1 LNRCTDAAD
10 ATVLSRSKPLRAHRV
25 NLQQPVDRPHSRRV
39 IRAAG
44 AAVVLFFLAPRR
56 CPDLCPLHAGL
67 PTLSVPRTRR
77 HDDAMAARGWSRLGW
92 AISAIATIALAAY
105 MVSVGWSRANLIAG
119 VGAFFVA
126 VPGLVVALAA
136 RQRAQ
141 MEQRAIDVKARSFR
155 QEAIDVKARSFR
167 QEAHVSSQD
176 KVVQSMARITARSVY
191 QRLRAF
197 TQVRTQNVE
206 REGDRD
212 GS

>member
-1 LNRCTDAAD
+1 
-10 ATVLSRSKPLRAHRV
+10 
-25 NLQQPVDRPHSRRV
+25 
-39 IRAAG
+39 
-44 AAVVLFFLAPRR
+44 
-56 CPDLCPLHAGL
+56 
-67 PTLSVPRTRR
+67 
-77 HDDAMAARGWSRLGW
+77 MAARGWGRLGW

-126 VPGLVVALAA
+126 VAGLVVALAA

-141 MEQRAIDVKARSFR
+141 VEQRMCDVKAKRSVG
-155 QEAIDVKARSFR
+155 QEA
-167 QEAHVSSQD
+167 QVSSPD

-191 QRLRAF
+191 QRIRAF

>member
-1 LNRCTDAAD
+1 
-10 ATVLSRSKPLRAHRV
+10 
-25 NLQQPVDRPHSRRV
+25 
-39 IRAAG
+39 
-44 AAVVLFFLAPRR
+44 
-56 CPDLCPLHAGL
+56 
-67 PTLSVPRTRR
+67 
-77 HDDAMAARGWSRLGW
+77 MAARGWGRLGW

-126 VPGLVVALAA
+126 VAGLVVALAA

-141 MEQRAIDVKARSFR
+141 MEQRMSDVKAKRS
-155 QEAIDVKARSFR
+155 VG
-167 QEAHVSSQD
+167 QEAHVSSPD

-191 QRLRAF
+191 QRIRAF